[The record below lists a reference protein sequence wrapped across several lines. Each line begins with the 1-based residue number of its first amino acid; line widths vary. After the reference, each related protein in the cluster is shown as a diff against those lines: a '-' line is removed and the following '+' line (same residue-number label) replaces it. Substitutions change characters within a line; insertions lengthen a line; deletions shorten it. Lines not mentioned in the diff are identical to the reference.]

1 MTDRLLDKVA
11 IVTGAGRGIGREVAL
26 WLAREGASVVVNDLG
41 VAVDG
46 TGESDAPADL
56 VVKEIIAEG
65 GKAVSSFDSV
75 ADFES
80 ASNIVKTAIDNFG
93 GVDVLCHPA
102 GILRDRMIFNMTEE
116 EWDAVLQVHLY
127 GAFNMVRNVVPHMIK
142 QNYGRIVLFSSGS
155 GLGASGQGNYA
166 AAKEGMVGF
175 TRAISKELEPYNIM
189 VNAVY
194 PGGSTRMTDTVPQS
208 TTDLRQQQREA
219 VGLDVQRDRSQPPEE
234 YRDPANN
241 APKVVYLCTEAA
253 DGITGQVIGTSGW
266 ALSLYSPRHVIKS
279 IHKNGKWTLDEL
291 DDLIPISLAEGLIN
305 PDPVDTPK

>member
-305 PDPVDTPK
+305 PVPVDTPK